1 MIYKIGLYGNDIMFL
16 NILGE
21 FLNNQGCFLCGKPNE
36 KIYSDIDIRVYKRL
50 KDFKEDTLGSSK
62 QILIF
67 PRLSRKIIRDTL
79 DLNILMICDYNT
91 PLSIFTDAGLRYTI
105 LNKIGTIKK
114 RNISSIAIKTV
125 PAINGLHFNLY

>member
-1 MIYKIGLYGNDIMFL
+1 MIYKIGLYGNDVMFL

-67 PRLSRKIIRDTL
+67 PRLSKRILKNTIGPNTL
-79 DLNILMICDYNT
+79 MVCDYNT
-91 PLSIFTDAGLRYTI
+91 PLSIFTKAGLKYTI
-105 LNKIGTIKK
+105 LNKVDILEKWNIG
-114 RNISSIAIKTV
+114 SITLKTL
-125 PAINGLHFNLY
+125 PKINGLHFNLY